1 MTDAALATALKTTQ
15 EIETSARAS
24 WDAMDGSD
32 AQEYQAAMGM
42 VRQAGALRRSI
53 ETWILMRA
61 TTGTTGRAVTAVGDE
76 HGSR

>member
-1 MTDAALATALKTTQ
+1 MTDADLAVSLTTVR
-15 EIETSARAS
+15 EIETTARAS
-24 WDAMDGSD
+24 WDAMTGDD

-61 TTGTTGRAVTAVGDE
+61 TTGTTGRAVAAVGDGHE
-76 HGSR
+76 R

>member
-1 MTDAALATALKTTQ
+1 MTDWALARMLSTVR
-15 EIETSARAS
+15 EMETSARDA

-32 AQEYQAAMGM
+32 TQEYQAAMGM

-61 TTGTTGRAVTAVGDE
+61 TTGTTGRAATAVGDKT
-76 HGSR
+76 